1 MGQKKVIETDGLAGI
16 NAGAVQGGNNSVLDT
31 EQYAA
36 PANRNVQRSRVAKD
50 YIDDQKVFEN
60 DELAPAWPQ
69 TRDVR
74 RSTPESA

>member
-1 MGQKKVIETDGLAGI
+1 MAQKKVLETDGLAGDW
-16 NAGAVQGGNNSVLDT
+16 AQPGGVLNTDQVT
-31 EQYAA
+31 PKTRGE
-36 PANRNVQRSRVAKD
+36 QRSRVAKD

>member
-1 MGQKKVIETDGLAGI
+1 MAANKNFDTDGLAGDW
-16 NAGAVQGGNNSVLDT
+16 AQPGGVANTDT
-31 EQYAA
+31 YRPPSQRGEQ
-36 PANRNVQRSRVAKD
+36 RTRVAKD
-50 YIDDQKVFEN
+50 YIDDQAVLEN

>member
-1 MGQKKVIETDGLAGI
+1 MAQKKVFYTDGLAGDL
-16 NAGAVQGGNNSVLDT
+16 NQVGGVLNTDIVT
-31 EQYAA
+31 PKTRGE
-36 PANRNVQRSRVAKD
+36 QRSKVAKD
-50 YIDDQKVFEN
+50 FIADQSVLEN

>member
-1 MGQKKVIETDGLAGI
+1 MAAKGVVHTDGLAGDP
-16 NAGAVQGGNNSVLDT
+16 NAGAVGASAWD
-31 EQYAA
+31 AA
-36 PANRNVQRSRVAKD
+36 TDQVTAKTRGEKRSRVAKD

>member
-1 MGQKKVIETDGLAGI
+1 MAQAKVVVTDGLAGI
-16 NAGAVQGGNNSVLDT
+16 NAGPVGEQGNNTVLDT
-31 EQYAA
+31 EQTT
-36 PANRNVQRSRVAKD
+36 PKTRGEKRSRVAKD
-50 YIDDQKVFEN
+50 FIDDQKVLEN